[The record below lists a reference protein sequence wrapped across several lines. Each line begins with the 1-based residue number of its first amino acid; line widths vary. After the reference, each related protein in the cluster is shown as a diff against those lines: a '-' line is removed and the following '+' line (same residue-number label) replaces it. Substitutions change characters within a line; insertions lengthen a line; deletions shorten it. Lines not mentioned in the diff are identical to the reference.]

1 MKTAQEIYEYHGG
14 FTAKELADP
23 GLCELRDR
31 AFDLERENARL
42 REVVADLARECD
54 PVRNGIAAKYPEL
67 FLPNTQGVTQP
78 ATETNHNAGRLA

>member
-67 FLPNTQGVTQP
+67 FLPNHVICNFHANP
-78 ATETNHNAGRLA
+78 NPHENLRES